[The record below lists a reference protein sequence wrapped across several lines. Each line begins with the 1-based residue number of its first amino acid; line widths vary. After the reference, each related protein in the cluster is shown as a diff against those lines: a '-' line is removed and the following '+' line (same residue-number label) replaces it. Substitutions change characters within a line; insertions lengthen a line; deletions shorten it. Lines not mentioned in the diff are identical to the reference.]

1 MSPGVWNRGG
11 SSRYSSGS
19 PFERRAGNA
28 MFLARAGR
36 WLVIAVAIF
45 TVLAI
50 LGYVIEAI
58 GA

>member
-1 MSPGVWNRGG
+1 
-11 SSRYSSGS
+11 
-19 PFERRAGNA
+19 